1 MGMRR
6 YISWT
11 LGRTC
16 TKWIS
21 WICYWTNWTLARS
34 WVLLLRPYVQRLL
47 AWALRWQLDGLK
59 KVDTALLVRYTV
71 STVNNKEPEM
81 IRLKLTEAQ
90 AETLEVAVEAAMN
103 STADT
108 GQYIA
113 YAELL
118 NLIREAEVNSTP
130 RLTTNF

>member
-1 MGMRR
+1 MVDN
-6 YISWT
+6 SS
-11 LGRTC
+11 L
-16 TKWIS
+16 
-21 WICYWTNWTLARS
+21 
-34 WVLLLRPYVQRLL
+34 
-47 AWALRWQLDGLK
+47 WA
-59 KVDTALLVRYTV
+59 YTV

-81 IRLKLTEAQ
+81 IKLKLTEAQ
-90 AETLEVAVEAAMN
+90 AETLEVAVEAAMD